1 MAGKGDECFCFK
13 ELANAYSELNDPI
26 DQYERFV
33 EQMRL
38 ADKGDDEAMIIDH
51 DFIRALEYGM
61 PPTSGMGIGMDRLAM
76 LLTGQ
81 TTIQEVLLFP
91 QMRPEKS
98 QPKAGSDSVELTDK

>member
-1 MAGKGDECFCFK
+1 
-13 ELANAYSELNDPI
+13 
-26 DQYERFV
+26 
-33 EQMRL
+33 
-38 ADKGDDEAMIIDH
+38 MIIDH

-91 QMRPEKS
+91 QMRPEKAKKS
-98 QPKAGSDSVELTDK
+98 ADNQENEAPEA